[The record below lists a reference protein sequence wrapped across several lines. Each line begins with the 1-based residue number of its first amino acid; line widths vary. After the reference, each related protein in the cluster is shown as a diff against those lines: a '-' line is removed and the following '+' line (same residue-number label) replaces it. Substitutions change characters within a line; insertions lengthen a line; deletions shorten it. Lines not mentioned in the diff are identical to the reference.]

1 MEQSLK
7 ISVSKGNLENG
18 TVACRQMIL
27 REKLL
32 QYLFGSKQRIAIIV
46 PGDCVREISI
56 QELSEGGA
64 RHE

>member
-7 ISVSKGNLENG
+7 IRVSKRNPEIG
-18 TVACRQMIL
+18 TVACRQMSL